1 MTFFL
6 KPGLNLEQASEICM
20 NVCRAMCCRGPLV
33 LELGPE
39 EVAGFVDAGRNL
51 GIDVNVDEG
60 AEGRGLVK
68 FGDHAG
74 EKCPMLDPDTLACR
88 IYASRPTRCR
98 EFPERPTPG
107 CPISGG

>member
-6 KPGLNLEQASEICM
+6 RPGLTLEQASHICM

-33 LELGPE
+33 LELAPE
-39 EVAGFVDAGRNL
+39 EVAGFVDAGASL
-51 GIDVNVDEG
+51 GIDVNISKG
-60 AEGRGLVK
+60 TGGRGLVK
-68 FGDHAG
+68 FTDHEG
-74 EKCPMLDPDTLACR
+74 ESCPMLDPDTLACR
-88 IYASRPTRCR
+88 IYAARPRRCR